1 MLKVAVTK
9 YDDEKRISPYF
20 SQFPSPQNAYSQKQ
34 VLDKYLN
41 YLHTQ
46 RNKKHIT
53 QTTCNPVCSNT
64 LHVTTYN
71 QRCTKKIK
79 VRGYFHN
86 DIY

>member
-20 SQFPSPQNAYSQKQ
+20 SQFPSPQKAYSQKQ

-46 RNKKHIT
+46 SNEKHIT
-53 QTTCNPVCSNT
+53 QTICNPVCLNT
-64 LHVTTYN
+64 AHVTTYKSKVHQEN
-71 QRCTKKIK
+71 QCEG
-79 VRGYFHN
+79 VLSQ
-86 DIY
+86 